1 MTVNTCTADHP
12 NALPAYH
19 RAGFQPVRQ
28 VREIWEVPV
37 RLGMAIPEALRA

>member
-1 MTVNTCTADHP
+1 
-12 NALPAYH
+12 
-19 RAGFQPVRQ
+19 VRQ